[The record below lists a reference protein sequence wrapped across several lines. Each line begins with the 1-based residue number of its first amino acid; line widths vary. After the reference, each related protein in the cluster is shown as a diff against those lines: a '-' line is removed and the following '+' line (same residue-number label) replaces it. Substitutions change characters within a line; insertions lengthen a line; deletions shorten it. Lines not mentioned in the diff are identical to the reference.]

1 VLTSAKEGDADALR
15 AVQLV
20 ATAFGTGIGGL
31 VNALDPDVI
40 TVAGLG
46 ADFLDVAGRQVRS
59 AYASGLMTFHRTD
72 PPPVLPARF
81 GADGPLVGAAEAAF
95 DQVLTE
101 SGVEGWYAAR
111 R

>member
-1 VLTSAKEGDADALR
+1 MAAAKEGDADALR
-15 AVQLV
+15 AVQQVSAAL
-20 ATAFGTGIGGL
+20 GSGIGGL

-46 ADFLDVAGRQVRS
+46 ADFLELASRQVRS
-59 AYASGLMTFHRTD
+59 AYVSALMTFHRSD
-72 PPPVLPARF
+72 PPPIRPARF
-81 GADGPLVGAAEAAF
+81 GTDGPLVGAAEAAF

-101 SGVEGWYAAR
+101 SGLEAWYAAR